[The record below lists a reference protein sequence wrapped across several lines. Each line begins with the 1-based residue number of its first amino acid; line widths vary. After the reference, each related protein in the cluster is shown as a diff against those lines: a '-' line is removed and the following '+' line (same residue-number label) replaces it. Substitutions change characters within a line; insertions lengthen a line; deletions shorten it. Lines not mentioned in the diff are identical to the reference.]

1 MQSSVLIVG
10 AQGQDAKILLELY
23 KAKKLKV
30 ITLAKSGVHDNHT
43 LISTYQNLNYAVL
56 AKIIKDHKVK
66 KILFTASKSL
76 DRKSRTGVE
85 LLKYFHVFKEI
96 EVLLEVCLK
105 ACAHSGSKVDFVLF
119 SSGLRFE
126 SLSGLIDENR
136 SVLSL
141 DTYTEHKIYC
151 EQLILEYSK
160 STNFINP
167 YIIYFFNHVSIYSK
181 PHFLLPK
188 IASAVLSNDKFWLE
202 QELSKAQEDLEF
214 LDIGCAR
221 QYMKILIKLLESGE
235 SGNYIFATGIT
246 VPTNYFFE
254 AGISILRNSPI
265 SKTYKKY
272 NIPFTID
279 NSKLLN
285 ALGVD
290 NFRFIKKVSLLKT
303 LLN

>member
-30 ITLAKSGVHDNHT
+30 ITLAKSGVHENYT

-76 DRKSRTGVE
+76 DRKSRTEIE

-96 EVLLEVCLK
+96 EILLEVCLK
-105 ACAHSGSKVDFVLF
+105 ACAYSGSKVDFVLF

-126 SLSGLIDENR
+126 SLSGLIDENS
-136 SVLSL
+136 SVLSR

-181 PHFLLPK
+181 PYFLLPK
-188 IASAVLSNDKFWLE
+188 IASAILSNDKYWLE
-202 QELSKAQEDLEF
+202 QEHSKAQEDLEF

-221 QYMKILIKLLESGE
+221 QYMKILMKLLESGE

-265 SKTYKKY
+265 PKTYKKY
-272 NIPFTID
+272 NIPFTVD

-285 ALGVD
+285 TMGVD
-290 NFRFIKKVSLLKT
+290 NFRFVKKVSLLKT